1 MDRRCQLNKHY
12 ISITPRKQLVSCL
25 KKQSGSTLIM
35 AIFIIIVISLLGA
48 SLMSLQR
55 NAAESTSY
63 EVYAARAYL
72 AAYSASEI
80 ALMKLF
86 PLGSSAAVETSCS
99 ETAEAVTL
107 PGDDETAG
115 FHGCSA
121 LYSCSVISAATVTR
135 YQITSTASCKSNE
148 IITRRQIM
156 VEATN
161 VE

>member
-1 MDRRCQLNKHY
+1 
-12 ISITPRKQLVSCL
+12 
-25 KKQSGSTLIM
+25 M

-107 PGDDETAG
+107 PGDDETAEAVTLPGDDETAG